1 MIQAAK
7 ILGQKSHVVPGITLT
22 SHTRPDLRT
31 NHSQASYELRSTS
44 SKYLVTMVRCKTH
57 FQIVVCYLKVVTQ
70 SRTASSIAIYDDTI
84 VLTLPSSLGNPSAG
98 TIQLFAR
105 SALKAEKPADYTSK
119 SHLELS
125 KTQLPWLVYLQGG
138 PGFECRSP
146 EKVSWTQTILDK
158 GYRVLMLDQ
167 RGTGLSTAISQSSL
181 QLRGDEKVQADYM
194 KSFRADSIVKDCE
207 AVRKAL
213 TEDYPEEK
221 KKWSIMGQS
230 FGGFCCLTY
239 LSHYPEGVK
248 EAFLFGGLP
257 PLRDDPDEVYERLY
271 ARVKSRNEGYYAKYP
286 EDIDRVKRIVKLL
299 SRFGDT
305 TVRVQGGEG
314 FLSARRFLQLGIYFG
329 KHGGFDDVHEFVLR
343 ADTDLTQFGHL
354 TRPTVLALE
363 AAQSWDTN
371 VIYALLHEP
380 IYCQGKASNWSAER
394 LISKHP
400 EFSLSRVDGDEPVY
414 FTGEMIYPFMFDVYP
429 ELAKLKT
436 VGKLLAEEKD
446 WPQLYDKE
454 QLKKNEVPTYAA
466 VYVDDMY
473 VDLDLSMETANSI
486 RGCKTFITNTMYHN
500 GIGAKTDEVLRQIF
514 SLRDDVMD

>member
-1 MIQAAK
+1 MTKMIQAAK
-7 ILGQKSHVVPGITLT
+7 ILGREESR
-22 SHTRPDLRT
+22 S
-31 NHSQASYELRSTS
+31 SCQASYELRSTS
-44 SKYLVTMVRCKTH
+44 SKYLVTM
-57 FQIVVCYLKVVTQ
+57 
-70 SRTASSIAIYDDTI
+70 
-84 VLTLPSSLGNPSAG
+84 
-98 TIQLFAR
+98 LFAR

-230 FGGFCCLTY
+230 FGGFY
-239 LSHYPEGVK
+239 
-248 EAFLFGGLP
+248 
-257 PLRDDPDEVYERLY
+257 DPDEVYERLY

-466 VYVDDMY
+466 VYIDDMY
-473 VDLDLSMETANSI
+473 VDLDLSLETANSI

-514 SLRDDVMD
+514 SER

>member
-7 ILGQKSHVVPGITLT
+7 ILEQRSHLVPGTYTDDSQSISPPLMSLGKLRIT
-22 SHTRPDLRT
+22 
-31 NHSQASYELRSTS
+31 E
-44 SKYLVTMVRCKTH
+44 H
-57 FQIVVCYLKVVTQ
+57 FFQVPRDY
-70 SRTASSIAIYDDTI
+70 SN
-84 VLTLPSSLGNPSAG
+84 PSSG

-119 SHLELS
+119 TDTDPK

-146 EKVSWTQTILDK
+146 QNVSWVPTILDK
-158 GYRVLMLDQ
+158 GYQVLMLDQ

-181 QLRGDEKVQADYM
+181 QLRGDERVQAEYM

-207 AVRKAL
+207 AIRKAL
-213 TEDYPEEK
+213 TADYPEEK

-230 FGGFCCLTY
+230 FGGFCSVTY
-239 LSHYPEGVK
+239 LSFYPEGVK

-257 PLRDDPDEVYERLY
+257 PLRNNADEAYARLYER
-271 ARVKSRNEGYYAKYP
+271 VKQRNEGYYAKYP
-286 EDIDRVKRIVKLL
+286 EDIARVHRIIKLL

-314 FLSARRFLQLGIYFG
+314 YLSARRFLQLGIYFG
-329 KHGGFDDVHEFVLR
+329 KHGGFDQVHELVLR
-343 ADTDLTQFGHL
+343 ADTDLSQFGHL

-380 IYCQGKASNWSAER
+380 LYCQGEASNWSAER
-394 LISKHP
+394 LLSKHP
-400 EFSLSRVDGDEPVY
+400 EFLPSNADDGKPV
-414 FTGEMIYPFMFDVYP
+414 FFSGEMIYEFMFECYP
-429 ELAKLKT
+429 ELTKLKA
-436 VGKLLAEEKD
+436 VGHLLAEEKD
-446 WPQLYDKE
+446 WPKLYDEE

-466 VYVDDMY
+466 VYLDDMY
-473 VDLDLSMETANSI
+473 VDFDLSMETARTI
-486 RGCKTFITNTMYHN
+486 KGCKPFITNSMYHN
-500 GIGAKTDEVLRQIF
+500 AVGAKTSDVLNELFAR
-514 SLRDDVMD
+514 RDDVMD